1 MPIYEISWAWEEG
14 EMHDILEHEKT
25 FSQKQLKEMLR
36 VAFCKAIDEL
46 LAASEYKGFWIG
58 LEDAFYSSYALDF
71 SVAGIMCKEF
81 GFKQVEMTCA
91 SEEGGLIIEGD
102 CEEDEQIG
110 QWLGP
115 DRYKAVLEHNAQ
127 VQRKG
132 LGLEE

>member
-1 MPIYEISWAWEEG
+1 MIYEISWAWEEG
-14 EMHDILEHEKT
+14 EMHDILEHEQA
-25 FSQKQLKEMLR
+25 FSEKQLGEMLR
-36 VAFCKAIDEL
+36 TALCKAIDKL
-46 LAASEYKGFWIG
+46 LIASEYQDFWIG
-58 LEDAFYSSYALDF
+58 LEDAYYSYVLDS
-71 SVAGIMCKEF
+71 SVADIMCEDF

-102 CEEDEQIG
+102 CEEDERIG

-115 DRYKAVLEHNAQ
+115 ERYKAVLEHNAR